1 MRRTVSRFREK
12 IAGAIFFTALG
23 TAVIAF
29 GLVLFLESKNF
40 VVHATQQTSGKV
52 VGFVLLSSGR
62 SRTHSPVFEFKD
74 SSGTL
79 HTNYNSSGQNP
90 PAYKIGELI
99 KVRYQPEHPE
109 TARIDSF
116 TELWL
121 FPTFVLGIGLPV
133 LIGGVYCFVFCL
145 RERRQKQ

>member
-12 IAGAIFFTALG
+12 IAGAIFFTAQG

-40 VVHATQQTSGKV
+40 VVHATQQTSGTI
-52 VGFVLLSSGR
+52 VGFVVPSGR
-62 SRTHSPVFEFKD
+62 RLTPIPVFEFTD
-74 SSGTL
+74 SFGTL
-79 HTNYNSSGQNP
+79 HTNYNSSRQDP

-99 KVRYQPEHPE
+99 KVRYRPENPE

-116 TELWL
+116 AELWL
-121 FPTFVLGIGLPV
+121 FPTFLLGIGLPV

>member
-1 MRRTVSRFREK
+1 M
-12 IAGAIFFTALG
+12 AGAIFFTAMG
-23 TAVIAF
+23 TAVIAY

-40 VVHATQQTSGKV
+40 VVHATQQTSGTV

-62 SRTHSPVFEFKD
+62 SWTDSPVFEFTD

-99 KVRYQPEHPE
+99 KVRYRPENPE

-121 FPTFVLGIGLPV
+121 FPTFVLGIGLPNA
-133 LIGGVYCFVFCL
+133 IGGVYMLLFCL
-145 RERRQKQ
+145 RERRPEQ